1 MTDDVKLTDV
11 IKENDELQTLKA
23 LQVKVA
29 KTLDSTTSAR
39 DIGMLAKQL
48 REITERIALLDDGG
62 HDEISEILDSMKAEG
77 RAQSVRRKDN
87 NYV

>member
-48 REITERIALLDDGG
+48 REITERIALLDDSG
-62 HDEISEILDSMKAEG
+62 HDEISEILDAMKADG

-87 NYV
+87 SYV

>member
-1 MTDDVKLTDV
+1 MLFRS
-11 IKENDELQTLKA
+11 
-23 LQVKVA
+23 
-29 KTLDSTTSAR
+29 LDSTTSAR

-62 HDEISEILDSMKAEG
+62 HDEIADILDAMKAEG

-87 NYV
+87 SYV